1 MWATTLQITLMI
13 ALPASLVWIVL
24 RSARRGRAG
33 YPSSG
38 DGSSNLVDFSS
49 QEGSNG
55 QQSGADCSGPSG
67 DSASV
72 GDAAS
77 DGGGGGGSS
86 D

>member
-13 ALPASLVWIVL
+13 ALPASLVWIIL
-24 RSARRGRAG
+24 RPARRGRAR
-33 YPSSG
+33 YPSG
-38 DGSSNLVDFSS
+38 DGSYNLVDFSS
-49 QEGSNG
+49 QDGSNRH
-55 QQSGADCSGPSG
+55 QSGADFSGPSG

>member
-1 MWATTLQITLMI
+1 MLQIALMI
-13 ALPASLVWIVL
+13 ALPASLVWIVI
-24 RSARRGRAG
+24 RPARRGRAG

-38 DGSSNLVDFSS
+38 DGSYNLVDFSS
-49 QEGSNG
+49 HDGSNG
-55 QQSGADCSGPSG
+55 HPSGADFSGPSG

-77 DGGGGGGSS
+77 DGGGGGSSS